1 MRENFVRGMHAI
13 MPLKTELFT
22 QREGA
27 WEELIRDVARF
38 AGKRVRVTVLPDRP
52 ANGAAFAESVG
63 HWLVEGDALQ
73 LTLQTSTSDAVT
85 ERLAEKVRIQGLL
98 I

>member
-1 MRENFVRGMHAI
+1 MREDFARDMHCI
-13 MPLKTELFT
+13 MPSKTEPFT
-22 QREGA
+22 QREGV

-52 ANGAAFAESVG
+52 PSDAALNLSVRQ
-63 HWLVEGDALQ
+63 WLAEGDALEVTPQ
-73 LTLQTSTSDAVT
+73 ASTSDAFTQLLV
-85 ERLAEKVRIQGLL
+85 EKARKQGLM

>member
-1 MRENFVRGMHAI
+1 MREDFVRDMHCI
-13 MPLKTELFT
+13 MPSKTELFT

-27 WEELIRDVARF
+27 WEELIRDPAAF

-52 ANGAAFAESVG
+52 ARDAALAQSVG
-63 HWLVEGDALQ
+63 QWLVEGDALQ

>member
-27 WEELIRDVARF
+27 WEELIRDPAAF
-38 AGKRVRVTVLPDRP
+38 AGKRVRMTVLPDRP
-52 ANGAAFAESVG
+52 ARDAALAQSVG
-63 HWLVEGDALQ
+63 QWLAEGDALQ
-73 LTLQTSTSDAVT
+73 VTPQASTSDAFTQLLV
-85 ERLAEKVRIQGLL
+85 EKARKQGLL